1 MPTSRS
7 RAFRS
12 AAAAIICVSIR
23 AAACQ
28 AQAAPAPGGQP
39 PSPVFPELA
48 PAVRL
53 SELGE
58 LPEPLSVQRLVEAG
72 LLCSGVAPDRAAS
85 YAARIDALIAEARS
99 ALGPIAESAARGSA
113 LGEALLDFLHAR
125 VFRAYAERATTL
137 DGVLDSGKY
146 NCVSSALL
154 YMICALALGLEVEG
168 SRTSDHALCTL
179 VAGPRRIDVETTN
192 PYGFDPGTKKEFK
205 DSFGKTTGY
214 AYAAPGAYS
223 GRKAVSGRGMAGLIL
238 SNRASVLEREG
249 RFREALALGSG
260 YYALCRD
267 ADSETFLADRVNNVA
282 AHLWSRNDLAGA
294 EELAFE
300 AAARLPR
307 DAELSRLAGRTL
319 EALASDLAS
328 KGDYEAAR
336 RAVEAR
342 RGAVDPAAS
351 SRALASI
358 GDAELA
364 RAANALSFAQ
374 AVAVADRLLAA
385 AQVTEERYAQAVA
398 AVYGREAV
406 RLGNAGDW
414 LAAAALA
421 EAGAAKAPGDGSLA
435 RMAVSM
441 RRNFIVVSHN
451 AFAALFNARDY
462 AGARGAVE
470 AALLSAPG
478 DATLLG
484 DLEAAKAAGAAR

>member
-1 MPTSRS
+1 MPANLR
-7 RAFRS
+7 RAVRS
-12 AAAAIICVSIR
+12 AAAALLCLSLR

-39 PSPVFPELA
+39 PAFPELE
-48 PAVRL
+48 PAARF
-53 SELGE
+53 SQLGE

-72 LLCSGVAPDRAAS
+72 LLCSGVSQDRAAS
-85 YAARIDALIAEARS
+85 YAARVDALLAEARS
-99 ALGPIAESAARGSA
+99 ALGSIADPAARGS
-113 LGEALLDFLHAR
+113 ALLDFLHAR

-154 YMICALALGLEVEG
+154 YMIAALSIGLEVEG
-168 SRTSDHALCTL
+168 SRTSDHALCVL

-214 AYAAPGAYS
+214 AYAALGAYS
-223 GRKAVSGRGMAGLIL
+223 GRKALGGRGMAGLIL

-267 ADSETFLADRVNNVA
+267 AESEAFLADRVNNVA
-282 AHLWSRNDLAGA
+282 AYLWSRADLAGA

-300 AAARLPR
+300 AAARLPS
-307 DAELSRLAGRTL
+307 DAGLGRLAGRTL

-328 KGDYEAAR
+328 KGDFEAAR

-342 RGAVDPAAS
+342 RGSVDPAAA
-351 SRALASI
+351 SRALASV
-358 GDAELA
+358 GDAELS
-364 RAANALSFAQ
+364 RAANALGFAQ
-374 AVAVADRLLAA
+374 AAAAADRLLAA
-385 AQVTEERYAQAVA
+385 AQVTEGRYAQAVA
-398 AVYGREAV
+398 AIYGREAV
-406 RLGNAGDW
+406 RLGDAGDW

-421 EAGAAKAPGDGSLA
+421 EEGAAKAPGDGSLA

-441 RRNFIVVSHN
+441 RRNYIVISHN

-462 AGARGAVE
+462 AGARRAVE

-478 DATLLG
+478 DATLLR
-484 DLEAAKAAGAAR
+484 DLEAAKAAGAGR